1 MAAKQRAGGDW
12 RSGDRAG
19 GAATVPR
26 FPSDLLPG
34 HNPGSVHNTY
44 VQILA
49 DLGLVGFGLLVA
61 LIVTVALRVRALL
74 RRLGRDH
81 ELWPQ
86 AWTMSLGLLLVL
98 IWSND
103 NPLFGGQVDTVV
115 PALFVGALAA
125 IARMT
130 SSTSNPRRSADR
142 GQTEY
147 PYSTRRSR

>member
-1 MAAKQRAGGDW
+1 MEVR
-12 RSGDRAG
+12 R
-19 GAATVPR
+19 R
-26 FPSDLLPG
+26 FPDFRPIFYPDVT
-34 HNPGSVHNTY
+34 PGSVHNTY

-49 DLGLVGFGLLVA
+49 DLGLVGFALLVA

-74 RRLGRDH
+74 RRLGREH

-103 NPLFGGQVDTVV
+103 NPLFGGQVDTVI

-130 SSTSNPRRSADR
+130 SPTSTSAPER
-142 GQTEY
+142 
-147 PYSTRRSR
+147 